1 LPVRIGRFASVAY
14 MVVAIY
20 VGYKGLQAWG
30 ALLGTSSRKDY
41 WDRQHHRS
49 ARLIRNTAVRLEG
62 LLIKACQ
69 FAGSRADI
77 LPADYVE
84 ILSELHDR
92 VPPRPFSTIG
102 PWIEDQLG
110 RSLDSCFAYIDPHP
124 IAAASLAQVHRARL
138 DDGREVAVKVQY
150 PNIEKIITT
159 DLANFSFFINLL
171 AKLEK
176 RFDLRLFLKEI
187 VELIP
192 LELDFT
198 NEAANA
204 RRFIANFADDPS
216 VVFPT
221 PFEELSCRT
230 VLTMTYLD
238 GIKITDVKALED
250 AGIDKREIASLLT
263 RAYVRQILEH
273 GFFHGDP
280 HPGNLLVLPGPVLA
294 IVDLGL
300 AKEFSAQLRN
310 AVITLAAAIAR
321 GDNAAVASAFRALGF
336 RTRSGKDETLV
347 LIGDVFLGQAF
358 TTGRAYANLAMVER
372 IGDEVFTALR
382 KDPLVEASA
391 DLLLVLRVMGLL
403 SGIGK
408 QLDSDVD
415 PMAVLL
421 PYLIG
426 GATG

>member
-1 LPVRIGRFASVAY
+1 MQVELLVRHPHRLALDGHD
-14 MVVAIY
+14 VVALAHPDLDHPPHHVRDPGVDGRVRVHAIGEQEAR
-20 VGYKGLQAWG
+20 VIRLRPRT
-30 ALLGTSSRKDY
+30 LGHDLGERD
-41 WDRQHHRS
+41 
-49 ARLIRNTAVRLEG
+49 
-62 LLIKACQ
+62 AC
-69 FAGSRADI
+69 
-77 LPADYVE
+77 P
-84 ILSELHDR
+84 
-92 VPPRPFSTIG
+92 
-102 PWIEDQLG
+102 
-110 RSLDSCFAYIDPHP
+110 
-124 IAAASLAQVHRARL
+124 RL
-138 DDGREVAVKVQY
+138 DLPQPHQARRGVQRLVSQGPRRPQSAHGEVAG
-150 PNIEKIITT
+150 TAHHT
-159 DLANFSFFINLL
+159 
-171 AKLEK
+171 
-176 RFDLRLFLKEI
+176 
-187 VELIP
+187 
-192 LELDFT
+192 
-198 NEAANA
+198 
-204 RRFIANFADDPS
+204 
-216 VVFPT
+216 
-221 PFEELSCRT
+221 
-230 VLTMTYLD
+230 
-238 GIKITDVKALED
+238 
-250 AGIDKREIASLLT
+250 
-263 RAYVRQILEH
+263 
-273 GFFHGDP
+273 DP

>member
-1 LPVRIGRFASVAY
+1 
-14 MVVAIY
+14 
-20 VGYKGLQAWG
+20 
-30 ALLGTSSRKDY
+30 
-41 WDRQHHRS
+41 
-49 ARLIRNTAVRLEG
+49 
-62 LLIKACQ
+62 
-69 FAGSRADI
+69 
-77 LPADYVE
+77 
-84 ILSELHDR
+84 
-92 VPPRPFSTIG
+92 
-102 PWIEDQLG
+102 
-110 RSLDSCFAYIDPHP
+110 
-124 IAAASLAQVHRARL
+124 
-138 DDGREVAVKVQY
+138 
-150 PNIEKIITT
+150 
-159 DLANFSFFINLL
+159 
-171 AKLEK
+171 
-176 RFDLRLFLKEI
+176 
-187 VELIP
+187 
-192 LELDFT
+192 
-198 NEAANA
+198 
-204 RRFIANFADDPS
+204 
-216 VVFPT
+216 
-221 PFEELSCRT
+221 
-230 VLTMTYLD
+230 MTYLD